1 MKKPIN
7 ILWYKRDLRLT
18 DHEPLSEALK
28 AKEPLL
34 LLYIFEP
41 KLLAHPNYSDMHWS
55 FVWEALMDLALQIEQ
70 LGGGLKI
77 VFSDAKAAFARL
89 NREFDIKTVF
99 SHAETGLKTTYDRD
113 LALIDY
119 FSEHGIAWSESRQNG
134 VIRRL
139 KNRQTWQKRWYGYMT
154 AKTNNPDLR
163 NLGDLSLINE
173 SEIAESLPYPS
184 WITNNPLRQSARREK
199 GMLYL
204 HSFCME
210 RSKNYGK
217 GISKPE
223 LSRKSCSRMSPYLSW
238 GIFSIRE
245 VYQAMNLAKKN
256 GQGSKSGLNAAMTR
270 LRWHCHF
277 IQKFEMEERIEYE
290 NFNKAYDLLE
300 KPINAKLL
308 GAWMT
313 GRTGFPMVDACMRCL
328 RETGYI
334 NFRMRAMLTSFAV
347 HHLWQ
352 PWKPVSMHLSRIF
365 LDFEPGIHYPQ
376 IQMQAGMTG
385 INTIRIY
392 NPIKQSTDHDP
403 HGTFI
408 KKWVPELADLPS
420 DAIHKPWE
428 LGPIDQQLFD
438 FIPGR
443 TYPMPIVDLDKA
455 RREASDRLWGMRKT
469 KTGRSESSR
478 ILAMHTN
485 PGRRNA

>member
-7 ILWYKRDLRLT
+7 ILWFKRDLRLT
-18 DHEPLSEALK
+18 DHEPLVCALN
-28 AKEPLL
+28 AKEPILF
-34 LLYIFEP
+34 LYIFEP
-41 KLLAHPNYSDMHWS
+41 SLLRHSNYSDMHWS
-55 FVWEALMDLALQIEQ
+55 FVWEALMDLSGQIEKV
-70 LGGGLKI
+70 GGGLRI
-77 VFSDAKAAFARL
+77 AFAEAEDVFAQL
-89 NREFDIKTVF
+89 SLDYEIKTVF
-99 SHAETGLKTTYDRD
+99 SHAETGLKTTYTRD
-113 LALIDY
+113 LALVA
-119 FSEHGIAWSESRQNG
+119 FMAKQGIAWKEYQQNG
-134 VIRRL
+134 VVRRL
-139 KNRQTWQKRWYGYMT
+139 KTRQSWQKEWYGFMSSGT
-154 AKTNNPDLR
+154 ASPDLTILKGSFL
-163 NLGDLSLINE
+163 LGRTQIDKG
-173 SEIAESLPYPS
+173 LPYAS
-184 WITNNPLRQSARREK
+184 WLAKHPLRQSAERDK
-199 GMLYL
+199 GMRYL
-204 HSFCME
+204 RSFCLD

-238 GIFSIRE
+238 GLFSVRE
-245 VYQAMNLAKKN
+245 VYQAMSLAKKS
-256 GQGSKSGLNAAMTR
+256 GYGSKSGINSAMLR

-300 KPINAKLL
+300 KPVDARLL
-308 GAWMT
+308 GSWMT
-313 GRTGFPMVDACMRCL
+313 GRTGYPMVDACMRCL

-392 NPIKQSTDHDP
+392 NPVKQSMDHDP
-403 HGTFI
+403 QGTFI
-408 KKWVPELADLPS
+408 KRWVPELANLPG
-420 DAIHKPWE
+420 DTIHKPWE

-438 FIPGR
+438 FVPGR
-443 TYPMPIVDLDKA
+443 NYPRPIVDLDKA
-455 RREASDRLWGMRKT
+455 RKEATDRLYGMRKT
-469 KTGRSESSR
+469 KVSRKESGR
-478 ILAMHTN
+478 ILAKHTN